1 MTFRVRIDPVALRQ
15 IDEFAAYLRNY
26 DEDFA
31 VEQIERLD
39 RILSANL
46 GESPLTWSY
55 SPSPARP
62 TGPTCSVSA
71 AAPNTGSSIPST
83 RMNGRSTSSSSG
95 TPCAIPKD
103 WNCDK
108 PPRQA
113 RIATASVQARFSR
126 ALPRAR
132 QGDPCG
138 AACGRL

>member
-55 SPSPARP
+55 FAF
-62 TGPTCSVSA
+62 TGAPYRRLSA
-71 AAPNTGSSIPST
+71 F
-83 RMNGRSTSSSSG
+83 
-95 TPCAIPKD
+95 AI
-103 WNCDK
+103 NC
-108 PPRQA
+108 
-113 RIATASVQARFSR
+113 
-126 ALPRAR
+126 L
-132 QGDPCG
+132 
-138 AACGRL
+138 